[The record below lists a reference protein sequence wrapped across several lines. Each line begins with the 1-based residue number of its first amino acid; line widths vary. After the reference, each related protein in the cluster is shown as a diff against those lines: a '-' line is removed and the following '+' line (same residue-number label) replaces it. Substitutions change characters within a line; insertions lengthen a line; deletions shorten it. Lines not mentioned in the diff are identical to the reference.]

1 MKYKTCQHENLKI
14 VTDAVLRKLPDTD
27 YLEDVIAKLD
37 DAALFEDV
45 KKLQTII
52 EQTFDDLHMV
62 VNKIDIVKNTVKNI
76 KDDQ

>member
-1 MKYKTCQHENLKI
+1 MKHKNCQHEKLKI
-14 VTDAVLRKLPDTD
+14 VSDAVLRNLPDTD

>member
-1 MKYKTCQHENLKI
+1 MKYKTCQHEKLKI
-14 VTDAVLRKLPDTD
+14 VSDAVLRNLPDTD